1 MFLTIG
7 SLKGAPGATTTAVG
21 LAALWPGEPAV
32 LVEADPAGG
41 DLAARFGGSVEPGLT
56 TLAAAGRSGA
66 RVVLSEHTQLLP
78 VGVSAVLAPP
88 GDAAAAAV
96 GALASSGRAVLA
108 GHPAVVD
115 LGRLA
120 QGGPGMALAAA
131 SDRLLLVIRPTA
143 EEQAQLAARLPWLIE
158 ATSGRLSLVLT
169 GGGPYSARQITD
181 AYGLPVAA
189 HLTWHPI
196 TAGVLSGRT
205 TSRFW
210 RSLRLARQLA
220 VLASELETSAERPI
234 APRISGA
241 TR

>member
-7 SLKGAPGATTTAVG
+7 SLKGSPGATTIAVG
-21 LAALWPGEPAV
+21 LAAQWPGEPAV
-32 LVEADPAGG
+32 LLEADPAGG

-66 RVVLSEHTQLLP
+66 RAVLAEHTQLLP

-96 GALASSGRAVLA
+96 GALAASGRAVLA

-115 LGRLA
+115 LGRVS
-120 QGGPGMALAAA
+120 QGGAGMALAAA
-131 SDRLLLVIRPTA
+131 SDRMLLVIRPTM
-143 EEQAQLAARLPWLIE
+143 EEQAQLAARLPWLVH
-158 ATSGRLSLVLT
+158 ATSGRVSLVLT

-189 HLTWHPI
+189 HLAWHPT
-196 TAGVLSGRT
+196 TAGILSGRT

-220 VLASELETSAERPI
+220 ILASELESATGRPLVPYP
-234 APRISGA
+234 AGA

>member
-7 SLKGAPGATTTAVG
+7 SLKGSPGATTISVG
-21 LAALWPGEPAV
+21 LAALWPGEAAV
-32 LVEADPAGG
+32 MVEADPAGG
-41 DLAARFGGSVEPGLT
+41 DLAARFGGCVEPGLT

-66 RVVLSEHTQLLP
+66 RAVLSEHAQLLP

-96 GALASSGRAVLA
+96 GALATSGRTVLA
-108 GHPAVVD
+108 GNPVVVD
-115 LGRLA
+115 LGRVS
-120 QGGPGMALAAA
+120 QGGAGMALAAA
-131 SDRLLLVIRPTA
+131 SDMFLLVIRPTV
-143 EEQAQLAARLPWLIE
+143 EEQAQLAARLPWLVA
-158 ATSGRLSLVLT
+158 ATSGRLSLVLA

-189 HLTWHPI
+189 HLAWHEG

-210 RSLRLARQLA
+210 RSLRLARQLS
-220 VLASELETSAERPI
+220 VLAGDLEAAPVRPFVSRP
-234 APRISGA
+234 AGA